1 LRSRNFTPL
10 TPNEEELL
18 HPPTPTN
25 EDVEAVQKSASD
37 EVSAASTRIG
47 QLLGRGPVSRA
58 ELLQMPNDVL
68 RKLLWPHGAGTSKDR
83 SVEEAIDI
91 VLQGGS
97 R

>member
-37 EVSAASTRIG
+37 EVSAASLRIG
-47 QLLGRGPVSRA
+47 QLAGLGRPITPQELKALPVQTFKR
-58 ELLQMPNDVL
+58 LI
-68 RKLLWPHGAGTSKDR
+68 WPHGPGTRKSDENER
-83 SVEEAIDI
+83 LIDL
-91 VLQGGS
+91 VLGGS